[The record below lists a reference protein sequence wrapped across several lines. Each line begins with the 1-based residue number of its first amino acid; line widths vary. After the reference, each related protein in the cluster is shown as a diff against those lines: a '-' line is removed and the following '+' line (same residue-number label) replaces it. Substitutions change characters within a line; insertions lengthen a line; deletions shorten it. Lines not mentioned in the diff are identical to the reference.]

1 MPKSGLVFDIKR
13 YSVHDGPGIRTTVF
27 LKGCPLACWWC
38 HNPESMDPGPRVL
51 YSPKRCIGCGACVEA
66 CPRGAIRYSARG
78 VMVDQDA
85 CIHCGACV
93 KACPTEAL
101 EMTGIPMSVE
111 DVMAEVLKDRA
122 FYDESRGGVTFSGG
136 EPLMQHEF
144 LFEVLRAC
152 GARGI
157 HRAVDTTGFAS
168 SEVLLHIAE
177 ETDLF
182 LYDLKHMNPEEHKK
196 YTGVDNALILTN
208 LQKLASRNA
217 EVNIR
222 IPFIP
227 GINDSRENLL
237 ETARF
242 LSSLPKAYTVSLLPY
257 HAAAMEKYHKLGR
270 DYLLKDVL
278 PPSEHQLRQAARIV
292 EGCGLTVKIR
302 G

>member
-1 MPKSGLVFDIKR
+1 M
-13 YSVHDGPGIRTTVF
+13 
-27 LKGCPLACWWC
+27 
-38 HNPESMDPGPRVL
+38 
-51 YSPKRCIGCGACVEA
+51 EA

>member
-1 MPKSGLVFDIKR
+1 MSKTGLVFDIKR

-27 LKGCPLACWWC
+27 LKGCPLECWWC
-38 HNPESMDPGPRVL
+38 HNPESIDPRPRVL

-66 CPRGAIRYSARG
+66 CPRGAVRYSARG
-78 VMVDQDA
+78 VLVDSEA
-85 CIHCGACV
+85 CIRCGACV

-101 EMTGIPMSVE
+101 EMTGIPLSLEELV
-111 DVMAEVLKDRA
+111 AEILKDRA

-136 EPLMQHEF
+136 EPLVQHEF

-157 HRAVDTTGFAS
+157 HRAVDTTGCAS
-168 SEVLLHIAE
+168 PEVIGKIAE

-196 YTGVDNALILTN
+196 YTGVDNALILSN
-208 LQKLASRNA
+208 LRELASRNA
-217 EVNIR
+217 EVNVR

-227 GINDSRENLL
+227 GVNDSPENLRQVAL
-237 ETARF
+237 F
-242 LSSLPKAYTVSLLPY
+242 LTSLPKAYTVSLLPY
-257 HAAAMEKYHKLGR
+257 HAAATEKYHKLGQNYR
-270 DYLLKDVL
+270 MKDVL
-278 PPSEHQLRQAARIV
+278 PPTEHQLRRAARIL
-292 EGCGLTVKIR
+292 EGYGLTVKIR